1 MLRLRRLADYHRL
14 RPKDGRA
21 RAGAVR
27 LGVPVL
33 GEVLVGAPFA
43 WKRLAGGAGGRTPVS
58 EHPASRW
65 CVVKS
70 L

>member
-1 MLRLRRLADYHRL
+1 MLRLRRLADYYRL

-33 GEVLVGAPFA
+33 GEVLVGAPVA
-43 WKRLAGGAGGRTPVS
+43 WQRLAGGAGGRSPVS
-58 EHPASRW
+58 EPPASR
-65 CVVKS
+65 CVVQP